1 MAERRPLWRLDA
13 YNPRTL
19 RGLLGA
25 ARAPASALV
34 ARARGAVRSRPAGSE
49 TGESMATAPDD
60 AHEVENTLRAVL
72 ADVLGLDR
80 ARVAAFDEATPLFGA
95 LPEFDSMAVAGLLT
109 ELEERLGIL
118 IEDHEVDADMMETFG
133 ALLTFA
139 RAKALR

>member
-1 MAERRPLWRLDA
+1 MAA
-13 YNPRTL
+13 
-19 RGLLGA
+19 
-25 ARAPASALV
+25 
-34 ARARGAVRSRPAGSE
+34 
-49 TGESMATAPDD
+49 APDD
-60 AHEVENTLRAVL
+60 GLEVDATLRAVL

-80 ARVAAFDEATPLFGA
+80 SRVAQFREETPLFGA

-139 RAKALR
+139 RNKALT